1 MSIPSVTNVL
11 VGGDVLNAEGAKL
24 VEKEDQETEG
34 VEGGDADEHLGYY
47 WEFDEVIIVVYLVC
61 ANDENRDADG
71 QSEQGVEENPEKE
84 AHKKL

>member
-47 WEFDEVIIVVYLVC
+47 
-61 ANDENRDADG
+61 
-71 QSEQGVEENPEKE
+71 
-84 AHKKL
+84 